1 MEKNKKK
8 KELAKKQVLESSNGK
23 MSMNLDNSIIHFQ
36 K

>member
-1 MEKNKKK
+1 MGKTKR
-8 KELAKKQVLESSNGK
+8 KKQVLESSNGK

>member
-1 MEKNKKK
+1 MGKTKRKKNSQ
-8 KELAKKQVLESSNGK
+8 KKQVLESSNGK